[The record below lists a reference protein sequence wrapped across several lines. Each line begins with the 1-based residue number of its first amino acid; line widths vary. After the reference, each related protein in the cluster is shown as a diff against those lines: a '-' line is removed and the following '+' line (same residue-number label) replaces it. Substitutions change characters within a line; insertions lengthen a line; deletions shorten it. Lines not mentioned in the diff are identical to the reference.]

1 MIVVDASVWI
11 DYFNGR
17 STPQTDRLD
26 DLLGR
31 EPIVVGDIVL
41 TEVLQGFKH
50 ERDFHE
56 ALKLMSLFEFEEM
69 IGRDIAVASAQHYR
83 RLRTK
88 GVTPRTI
95 DVVIGTF
102 CIENGH
108 SLLHA
113 DADFDPMERYLGLK
127 VVR

>member
-31 EPIVVGDIVL
+31 EPILTGDVVL

-50 ERDFHE
+50 ERDFRE
-56 ALKLMSLFEFEEM
+56 ALKLLSLFEFREM
-69 IGRDIAVASAQHYR
+69 MGRDIAVASALND
-83 RLRTK
+83 RLLRAK
-88 GVTPRTI
+88 GVTPRTV
-95 DVVIGTF
+95 DMVIGTF

-108 SLLHA
+108 SLLHS

-127 VVR
+127 IVR

>member
-26 DLLGR
+26 DLLGL
-31 EPIVVGDIVL
+31 EPILTGDIVL

-50 ERDFHE
+50 ERDFRE
-56 ALKLMSLFEFEEM
+56 ALKLLSLFEFREM
-69 IGRDIAVASAQHYR
+69 MGRDIAVASALNYR
-83 RLRTK
+83 LLRAK
-88 GVTPRTI
+88 GVTPRTV
-95 DVVIGTF
+95 DMVIGTF

-108 SLLHA
+108 CLLHA
-113 DADFDPMERYLGLK
+113 DADFDPMERYLGLD

>member
-17 STPQTDRLD
+17 STPQTERLD

-31 EPIVVGDIVL
+31 EPMLVGDIVL

-50 ERDFHE
+50 EGDFRE
-56 ALKLMSLFEFEEM
+56 ALRLLSLFDFEEM
-69 IGRDIAVASAQHYR
+69 LGKNIAISSAVNYR
-83 RLRTK
+83 KLRAK
-88 GVTPRTI
+88 GITPRTI

-113 DADFDPMERYLGLK
+113 DADFDPMERYLGLE